1 MGGGARSRC
10 HALKHVGRFLAVL
23 CLHASFARAHVTD
36 LADHRHE
43 PGATYTAIAPSRTL
57 VRVLYTVPEFDLE
70 RIDGEGRAP
79 ADHLDRVAAGMSFEN
94 LGAACR
100 IVRSTATDYDAIGAY
115 QYTFDF
121 ACPDPPDD
129 LTFRYVLF
137 DGDAAHANFTEIVL
151 GDEVSHVTLDASSRT
166 LDIPVTHLV
175 WLRGVELPLEPPA
188 LPGAKPALVD
198 YLRLGFAHVVTG
210 FDHLAFV
217 LALILLA
224 TRLRD
229 VVVPITAFTVAHSLT
244 LGLAATGVWVLPA
257 RVVEPLIAVSIVVVA
272 VENVV
277 ALWRRPAN
285 AWVGDAAA
293 RARGWL
299 TAFAFGLVHGFGFAA
314 LLRTIGLPA
323 REFLVSLAAFNVG
336 VELAQ
341 LAVVV
346 LPFLLMR
353 HLLQRTATYRA
364 VASVASSVIAALG
377 ALWLVERLAAA

>member
-1 MGGGARSRC
+1 M
-10 HALKHVGRFLAVL
+10 
-23 CLHASFARAHVTD
+23 TD

-57 VRVLYTVPEFDLE
+57 VRVLYTVPAVDLA
-70 RIDGEGRAP
+70 RIDGERGAP
-79 ADHLDRVAAGMSFEN
+79 ADHLGRVAAGLSLEN

-100 IVRSTATDYDAIGAY
+100 IVRSTAIDYDAIGAY

-129 LTFRYVLF
+129 LTFRYALF
-137 DGDAAHANFTEIVL
+137 GDDAAHANFTEIVL

-166 LDIPVTHLV
+166 LDIPVAHLV
-175 WLRGVELPLEPPA
+175 WLRDVDLPAEPPA
-188 LPGAKPALVD
+188 LPGEKPALVD

-217 LALILLA
+217 LALVLLA

-244 LGLAATGVWVLPA
+244 LGLAATGVWVLPG
-257 RVVEPLIAVSIVVVA
+257 RIVEPLIAVSIVVVGL
-272 VENVV
+272 ENVI
-277 ALWRRPAN
+277 ALRRRPAGD
-285 AWVGDAAA
+285 WVGDAAA
-293 RARGWL
+293 RARRWL

-314 LLRTIGLPA
+314 LLRAIGLPP
-323 REFLVSLAAFNVG
+323 REFLLSLAAFNVG

-353 HLLQRTATYRA
+353 HLLRRAAAYRT
-364 VASVASSVIAALG
+364 VASVVSSVVAALG